1 MSAADSKRPAV
12 EIDRV
17 TKRFDQTLALDGIAL
32 SIEEGS
38 FVVLLGPSGSGKTT
52 LLNILGGFLEPTGGR
67 VLIKGQDLT
76 FVPPAK
82 RPTTT
87 VFQDY
92 ALFPHMTIAGN
103 VGFGLAMRGVAKA
116 ERRRRVEAA
125 LEMVGLAHTRARKV
139 HQLSGGQ
146 KQRIAL
152 ARALVVEPAV
162 LLLDEPLGALD
173 LKLRRQMQEELKAIQ
188 KRVGTTFVHVT
199 HDQDEAMAIAD
210 TVVVMNEGRIEDQ
223 GAPERVY
230 LRPRTRFTA
239 GFMGDSN
246 FIDGRVAEAAAGRVT
261 VETPLGRFAVEGAA
275 EVGQAVSLSL
285 RPEHVQAGAAT
296 RTASGAATGTAPGAA
311 LGAEQALGTAR
322 VLEAGFFG
330 THHQCTAALASAE
343 RPFKVR
349 LPQKESV
356 APGAELALFV
366 DPADL
371 VLLTG

>member
-1 MSAADSKRPAV
+1 MSRPAV
-12 EIDRV
+12 EILEV
-17 TKRFDQTLALDGIAL
+17 SKRFEQTLALDDITLTA
-32 SIEEGS
+32 EEGS

-52 LLNILGGFLEPTGGR
+52 LLNILGGFLEPSQGR
-67 VLIKGQDLT
+67 VLIEGEDVT
-76 FVPPAK
+76 RVPPAR

-103 VGFGLAMRGVAKA
+103 VGFGLAMRGVSGGA
-116 ERRRRVEAA
+116 RRARVGAA
-125 LEMVGLAHTRARKV
+125 LEMVGLGHTAARRV

-146 KQRIAL
+146 RQRVAL

-210 TVVVMNEGRIEDQ
+210 RVVVMNEGRIEDS
-223 GAPERVY
+223 GPPERVY

-239 GFMGDSN
+239 DFMGDSN
-246 FIDGRVAEAAAGRVT
+246 FLEGRVVEAAEGRVA
-261 VETPLGRFAVEGAA
+261 VETPLGRFLVAGEAEAGRAVT
-275 EVGQAVSLSL
+275 LSL
-285 RPEHVQAGAAT
+285 RPEHVRAGAEPSQAGGDALV
-296 RTASGAATGTAPGAA
+296 A
-311 LGAEQALGTAR
+311 LGRAR
-322 VLEAGFFG
+322 VLETGFFG
-330 THHQCTAALASAE
+330 THHQCTAALDAAE

-349 LPQKESV
+349 LPQKEG
-356 APGAELALFV
+356 PGAGAEIALWA

-371 VLLTG
+371 VLLTE